1 MSELAET
8 VMLGAAGLVILM
20 ALVVF
25 YRVATGPTT
34 QDRLIGVNV
43 IGTSTVIVI
52 VFIAAGLGRPEYIDI
67 ALVYALLNFLLSLAI
82 ARFTYHEGRVE

>member
-1 MSELAET
+1 MSDLAST
-8 VMLGAAGLVILM
+8 VMLAGAAVIL
-20 ALVVF
+20 ALAAVVF

-43 IGTSTVIVI
+43 IGTSTVMVI
-52 VFIAAGLGRPEYIDI
+52 AFLAAGLDRPEYVDI